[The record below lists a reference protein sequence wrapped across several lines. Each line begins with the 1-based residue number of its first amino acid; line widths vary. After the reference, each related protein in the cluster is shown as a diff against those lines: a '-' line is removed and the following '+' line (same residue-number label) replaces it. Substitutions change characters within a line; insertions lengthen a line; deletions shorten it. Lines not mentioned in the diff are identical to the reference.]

1 MAVEYHTFTQGSPWS
16 ESNPD
21 DHPRLYPLFGEKVCC
36 NRCNRI
42 LPGVDRVIYQGTKTI
57 VKWTDGST
65 TIVDCVEND
74 IFDKETGLAMAIARK
89 YFHGSRAMFKDC
101 VENAKTYDG
110 PKKR

>member
-1 MAVEYHTFTQGSPWS
+1 MAVEYHTSIQCEPSGFYANERS
-16 ESNPD
+16 
-21 DHPRLYPLFGEKVCC
+21 LFCLA
-36 NRCNRI
+36 RCNRI

-89 YFHGSRAMFKDC
+89 YFNGSRAMFKDC
-101 VENAKTYDG
+101 VENAKTYDK
-110 PKKR
+110 PKKK

>member
-1 MAVEYHTFTQGSPWS
+1 MAVEYHTSTQC
-16 ESNPD
+16 E
-21 DHPRLYPLFGEKVCC
+21 PRGFYMDERELFCLP
-36 NRCNRI
+36 RCNRI

>member
-1 MAVEYHTFTQGSPWS
+1 MAVEYHTFSQCEPKGFYMDERS
-16 ESNPD
+16 
-21 DHPRLYPLFGEKVCC
+21 LFYPLNEKVF
-36 NRCNRI
+36 NRCNRF
-42 LPGVDRVIYQGTKTI
+42 LPGIDRVIYQGTKTI

-89 YFHGSRAMFKDC
+89 YFHGSRAMFKGC